1 VPPNCRFEVDDAED
15 DWTYSYQ
22 FDYIHGRLLLSCF
35 NQDFPAVIA
44 KAYGA
49 LNPGGWIE
57 LQDMLPPICF
67 DNSWDGTELQRWV
80 TLTLEGAK
88 RLGMDW
94 YKVGMYREWVEAA
107 GFEDVQ
113 EFKGSW
119 PTNTWPRDRHHKL
132 LGAWQNQVSETFY
145 EQSRVFIKAS

>member
-1 VPPNCRFEVDDAED
+1 
-15 DWTYSYQ
+15 
-22 FDYIHGRLLLSCF
+22 
-35 NQDFPAVIA
+35 
-44 KAYGA
+44 
-49 LNPGGWIE
+49 
-57 LQDMLPPICF
+57 MLPPICF
-67 DNSWDGTELQRWV
+67 DNSWDGTELQRWL

-113 EFKGSW
+113 EFQGSW

-132 LGAWQNQVSETFY
+132 LGAWQNQVSETFCG
-145 EQSRVFIKAS
+145 QSRVFVEAN